1 MNAPV
6 IRMDR
11 GESPY
16 PPLIG
21 QPGRLN
27 RYPDAPDALRARLAA
42 LYGVS
47 EAAVLVTRGAAHAL
61 ELVLRTRPDSLDI
74 PAEGPDWVRGLA
86 AAYGVPAGAGEARYV
101 PNPGLCD
108 CVSSVRPATGR
119 WLVIDESGIE
129 YSRCESL
136 ALEAAQMEGLIVV
149 HGLER
154 AYGLAGAPAG
164 ALIAAPETL
173 ASLQARLEPNAIP
186 APNIA
191 AALDSLHPTRMAAQ
205 ARRIADICAGRARL
219 AVALDDLDGV
229 QAHEA
234 RDNHVIADI
243 SDMKDV
249 RRRLA
254 AAGIAVR
261 WLSETRF
268 AATIGAPEENDSLIA
283 ALGGAVAE
291 TSRRQAEVVR
301 ETKETRIVASVDL
314 DRAAP
319 VRIDTGIAFYDH
331 MLEQVAAHGGLS
343 LILSCEGDL
352 PVDAHHAIEDCAL
365 AFGEALA
372 KALGDK
378 KGVGR
383 YGFTAPMDE
392 AQARVAIDLSGRP
405 VAKFDGGFTRSE
417 IGGFPTEMTPHVFRS
432 LADSLRAAVHVEV
445 TGEDDHHKVE
455 ACFKG
460 FGRALRQ
467 AVRIEGGGTPSTK
480 GVL

>member
-1 MNAPV
+1 MSAPV

-21 QPGRLN
+21 QPGSLN
-27 RYPDAPDALRARLAA
+27 RYPDAPAALRARLAA
-42 LYGVS
+42 LYGVAEES
-47 EAAVLVTRGAAHAL
+47 VLVTRGAGHAL
-61 ELVLRTRPDSLDI
+61 ELVLRTQPAAIDI
-74 PAEGPDWVRGLA
+74 PGGAPDWVAALA
-86 AAYGVPAGAGEARYV
+86 AAYGVEIGPGGIRFRQH
-101 PNPGLCD
+101 PGLTD
-108 CVSSVRPATGR
+108 SAEAVSGEGWTVM
-119 WLVIDESGIE
+119 DESALE
-129 YSRCESL
+129 YSSLSSLASQAAETESL
-136 ALEAAQMEGLIVV
+136 IVI

-164 ALIAAPETL
+164 AAIAAPETFAAL
-173 ASLQARLEPNAIP
+173 KARLEPNAVP

-191 AALDSLHPTRMAAQ
+191 AALDALHPTRMATQ
-205 ARRIADICAGRARL
+205 ARRLAEVRAERARL
-219 AVALDDLDGV
+219 AGALDDLDDV

-243 SDMKDV
+243 SGMKDIQL
-249 RRRLA
+249 RLA
-254 AAGIAVR
+254 AAGIALR
-261 WLSETRF
+261 WLNKSRF
-268 AATIGAPEENDSLIA
+268 AATIGTPEENDSLIA
-283 ALGGAVAE
+283 ALGGDVAE
-291 TSRRQAEVVR
+291 TSRRRAEVVR
-301 ETKETRIVASVDL
+301 ETKETRIVAVVDL

-319 VRIDTGIAFYDH
+319 VRIETGIGFYDH
-331 MLEQVAAHGGLS
+331 MLEQVAAHGGIS

-365 AFGEALA
+365 AFGEAVA
-372 KALGDK
+372 KALDEK

-405 VAKFDGGFTRSE
+405 VAKFEGGFARSE

-432 LADSLRAAVHVEV
+432 FADSLRAAIHIEV

-480 GVL
+480 GML

>member
-1 MNAPV
+1 MSAPV

-21 QPGRLN
+21 QPGNLN
-27 RYPDAPDALRARLAA
+27 RYPDASEALRARLAA
-42 LYGVS
+42 LYGVG
-47 EAAVLVTRGAAHAL
+47 EEAVLVTRGAGHAL
-61 ELVLRTRPDSLDI
+61 ELVLRTRPAALDI
-74 PAEGPDWVRGLA
+74 PGGAPDWVAALA
-86 AAYGVPAGAGEARYV
+86 KAYDVETGAGGVRYRQH
-101 PNPGLCD
+101 PGLTD
-108 CVSSVRPATGR
+108 SAEPVSGEGWTM
-119 WLVIDESGIE
+119 IDESALE
-129 YSRCESL
+129 YS
-136 ALEAAQMEGLIVV
+136 ALSSFAGQAAGTEGLIVV

-154 AYGLAGAPAG
+154 AYGLAGVPAG
-164 ALIAAPETL
+164 AVIAAPETL
-173 ASLQARLEPNAIP
+173 AALKARMEPNAIP

-191 AALDSLHPTRMAAQ
+191 AALDALHPTRMAAQ
-205 ARRIADICAGRARL
+205 ARRLAEAKTERARL
-219 AVALDDLDGV
+219 AEALDDLDGM

-234 RDNHVIADI
+234 MDNHVIADI
-243 SDMKDV
+243 SGMKQKAQ
-249 RRRLA
+249 LT

-261 WLSETRF
+261 WLSESRF
-268 AATIGAPEENDSLIA
+268 AATVGTPEENDSLIA
-283 ALGGAVAE
+283 ALGGQAAA
-291 TSRRQAEVVR
+291 TPRRRAEVIR
-301 ETKETRIVASVDL
+301 ETRETRIVASVDL

-319 VRIDTGIAFYDH
+319 VRIDTGVAFYDH

-352 PVDAHHAIEDCAL
+352 PVDAHHAVEDCAL
-365 AFGEALA
+365 AFGEAVA

-383 YGFTAPMDE
+383 YGFTTPMDE

-405 VAKFDGGFTRSE
+405 AAKFEGGFARSE

-432 LADSLRAAVHVEV
+432 LADSLRAAIHVEV

-467 AVRIEGGGTPSTK
+467 AVRIEGGDTPSTK

>member
-1 MNAPV
+1 MIASL

-16 PPLIG
+16 PPLIA

-27 RYPDAPDALRARLAA
+27 RYPDAPEALRARLAA
-42 LYGVS
+42 LYGV
-47 EAAVLVTRGAAHAL
+47 EEEAVLVTRGAGHAL
-61 ELVLRTRPDSLDI
+61 ELILRTRPTAIDI
-74 PAEGPDWVRGLA
+74 PGGAPGWVAALARAYDVETGPGGARYRQHPGLTDSAEA
-86 AAYGVPAGAGEARYV
+86 AADGGW
-101 PNPGLCD
+101 
-108 CVSSVRPATGR
+108 T
-119 WLVIDESGIE
+119 VIDESALE
-129 YSRCESL
+129 YSSL
-136 ALEAAQMEGLIVV
+136 PSRAGEAAETEGLIVI

-164 ALIAAPETL
+164 AMIAASETL
-173 ASLQARLEPNAIP
+173 AVLKARLEPDAVP

-191 AALDSLHPTRMAAQ
+191 AALDALHPTRMAAQ
-205 ARRIADICAGRARL
+205 ARRIAEAKIERARL
-219 AVALDDLDGV
+219 AEALDDLDGV

-234 RDNHVIADI
+234 MDNHVIANI
-243 SDMKDV
+243 SDPKYKAQLM
-249 RRRLA
+249 

-261 WLSETRF
+261 WLTESRF
-268 AATIGAPEENDSLIA
+268 AATIGTPEENDSLIA
-283 ALGGAVAE
+283 ALGGTVAE
-291 TSRRQAEVVR
+291 NSRRQAEMVR
-301 ETKETRIVASVDL
+301 ETKETRIVAAVDL
-314 DRAAP
+314 DRPAP
-319 VRIDTGIAFYDH
+319 VRIETGIAFYDH
-331 MLEQVAAHGGLS
+331 MLEQVAAHGGIS

-352 PVDAHHAIEDCAL
+352 AVDAHHAIEDCAL
-365 AFGEALA
+365 AFGEAVA

-383 YGFTAPMDE
+383 YGFTTPMDE

-405 VAKFDGGFTRSE
+405 VAKFEGGFARSE

-432 LADSLRAAVHVEV
+432 LADSLRAAVHVAV
-445 TGEDDHHKVE
+445 TGEDDHHKIE

-467 AVRIEGGGTPSTK
+467 AVRIEGGDTPSTK